1 MAKKRIMQGI
11 AVASLH
17 PQTIRDHFLCRGW
30 RRKTA
35 FYTQSL
41 DLPLYRR
48 RGSWDR
54 QTIAFSDHPTYL
66 RLQQVHQHVY
76 LLLSSQQRDLLA
88 DGDPVPEAP
97 ELAKH
102 MPNPISEGPL
112 QRKLRLLEQMA
123 RQGYRQEM
131 SLDYMGI
138 AIARNGS
145 PIKISEGNN
154 RLAAAQLLGLTR
166 VEAEVRYVHE
176 SWFRAQVKSRG
187 ESGPAGIRKALVGL
201 DSLHEVREPSE

>member
-1 MAKKRIMQGI
+1 M
-11 AVASLH
+11 VALS
-17 PQTIRDHFLCRGW
+17 PQLIREHFLCRDW
-30 RRKTA
+30 RRRSA
-35 FYTQSL
+35 FYMQSL

-48 RGSWDR
+48 RGRWDR
-54 QTIAFSDHPTYL
+54 QTIAFSEHPTYL

-88 DGDPVPEAP
+88 GGDPIPEAP
-97 ELAKH
+97 ELAEH
-102 MPNPISEGPL
+102 MPQPISDGPL

-131 SLDYMGI
+131 APDYIGL
-138 AIARNGS
+138 AIARDGS

-176 SWFRAQVKSRG
+176 RWYRELVKSRG
-187 ESGPAGIRKALVGL
+187 GSGPAGIRTALAGL
-201 DSLHEVREPSE
+201 NSLQEVHEPSG